1 VFNSCGGSFQSHIDG
16 SLGVRINQGRSA
28 HDAVVSARLAQIGIT
43 GPRNFLTGI
52 YGYLQLYG
60 KGEFTGADIVE
71 GLGADYRLQ
80 EVAFKKYPSCAMT
93 LGPTEVALTMLKQ
106 QGLDPA
112 RVSSVKLTL
121 PPYGYRLVGNEFKIG
136 DNPTVDGQFSARYCI
151 ANAFLRGASKMR
163 HFTAQAVRDAEI
175 MNYVSKVSVSPD
187 PSLDRRGH
195 TAMDMVITMMDGRV
209 YKDGL
214 DIAPGF
220 PGNPLTDDDHMQ
232 RFRDCIDFA
241 VESDGK
247 HVEEIVSF
255 VKGIENESDVTAL
268 VKLLSDTDR
277 PATTVFA

>member
-1 VFNSCGGSFQSHIDG
+1 
-16 SLGVRINQGRSA
+16 
-28 HDAVVSARLAQIGIT
+28 
-43 GPRNFLTGI
+43 
-52 YGYLQLYG
+52 
-60 KGEFTGADIVE
+60 
-71 GLGADYRLQ
+71 
-80 EVAFKKYPSCAMT
+80 
-93 LGPTEVALTMLKQ
+93 
-106 QGLDPA
+106 
-112 RVSSVKLTL
+112 
-121 PPYGYRLVGNEFKIG
+121 VGNEFKIG

-195 TAMDMVITMMDGRV
+195 TAMDMVITMLDGRV